1 MGFFDHMDDDRRRQ
15 VFGVL
20 LLFLGLLL
28 AASLGTHVYLRMAGA
43 MPLGATNASR
53 AVSTYL
59 FELLGVI
66 AWVVPVLSIA
76 WGWNRLVDGDA
87 ETLALRSVFLTA
99 TGILVM
105 TLIHVAGGP
114 ENVTGVVGTFLS
126 ETGSRHIGSI
136 WTFIAGVGA
145 IILIAL
151 LTTEFDIDALTYPFL
166 RMGELI
172 AGWAGSFADWA
183 REFVTSLFD
192 REERSEPRRER
203 KRAAPKASRR
213 RQEPSSNATKG
224 TARRAARGRRKRAGE
239 TDPHRSQPASRPAA
253 DAPPARRKSKQPTI
267 MQPSK
272 TAVRAATKVR
282 KTTSYR
288 LPPISLLDDPP
299 ANAHNE
305 VSRDE
310 LLTRSKLLEEKLAD
324 FGVEATV
331 AQVQPGPII
340 TRFEIEPARGVKVSQ
355 IANLQ
360 DDLALAMRAT
370 AIRIIAPIP
379 GKGAVG
385 IEIPNA
391 NPAVVYLKDTLA
403 SDVFDNLATEIPLAL
418 GKDTTGKVYCSDLA
432 KMPHLLV
439 AGATGSGKSICLN
452 TLITGILFRSTPD
465 EVRFLMIDPKR
476 LELTRYADIPH
487 LLSPVVTEAKS
498 AAMALQWLVGE
509 MDRRYDMLSLVG
521 VRDIYGFNKRIADRD
536 DLDAL
541 RDEQRVRLPHVVVVV
556 DEFAD
561 LMVRAPREVEAP
573 VQRLAQMARAVGIH
587 LVFATQRPS
596 VDVITGVIK
605 ANFASRIAFRVISMT
620 DSRTVL
626 DRNGAQTLLGNG
638 DMLFLPTGKPDPIRL
653 HGAFMSS
660 QETARIVSHW
670 RGQGKPDY
678 LFDFEDAQSVARMS
692 AVKSDELYE
701 QALEVV
707 VGTQMG
713 STSLLQRRLSVGY
726 ARAGRLMDLLEANGI
741 VGPFQGSKARDVL
754 VGPEYLEHGPGVAV
768 ALEDPPEAPM
778 PGAGGL
784 PDDDALEYA
793 GPGDDGED
801 DPPDLD
807 EDDEEEEYDE
817 EDEEDEEDED
827 EDEEDEEDEDEDE
840 DNEEE
845 EEEEEEE
852 YEEDEEEEYD
862 EDDEEDEDEDDEED
876 EDER

>member
-1 MGFFDHMDDDRRRQ
+1 MGLFDHMDDDRRRQ
-15 VFGVL
+15 FLGVL

-28 AASLGTHVYLRMAGA
+28 TASLGTHLYLALTDNIG
-43 MPLGATNASR
+43 PDIPNASR
-53 AVSTYL
+53 AVSMYL
-59 FELLGVI
+59 FETLGVV
-66 AWVVPVLSIA
+66 AWALPLLLIA
-76 WGWNRLVDGDA
+76 WGWNRMVDA
-87 ETLALRSVFLTA
+87 EPETLALRSVFLA
-99 TGILVM
+99 AGGILAV
-105 TLIHVAGGP
+105 TLIRVVGGPSVDHIGGLVAGFIADKGQA
-114 ENVTGVVGTFLS
+114 S
-126 ETGSRHIGSI
+126 IGRV
-136 WTFIAGVGA
+136 WTFIAGVGGLV
-145 IILIAL
+145 LIAL
-151 LTTEFDIDALTYPFL
+151 LTTEFDIDALTYPFVWL
-166 RMGELI
+166 GETL
-172 AGWAGSFADWA
+172 AEWGSSFGEWA
-183 REFVTSLFD
+183 RDFISNLFD
-192 REERSEPRRER
+192 REERPPAKTRRER
-203 KRAAPKASRR
+203 PKRARRTPKVERRAEKAAKTATSRRKRAEVEEEPATPAPVERRPRPRKPKAPTIVQQTRAARPAAPKARR
-213 RQEPSSNATKG
+213 
-224 TARRAARGRRKRAGE
+224 TASYKL
-239 TDPHRSQPASRPAA
+239 PA
-253 DAPPARRKSKQPTI
+253 
-267 MQPSK
+267 
-272 TAVRAATKVR
+272 
-282 KTTSYR
+282 
-288 LPPISLLDDPP
+288 ISLLDDPP

-310 LLTRSKLLEEKLAD
+310 LLMRSKMLEEKLSD
-324 FGVEATV
+324 FGVDATV
-331 AQVQPGPII
+331 SQVRPGPII

-391 NPAVVYLKDTLA
+391 NPAVVYLKDTIA
-403 SDVFDNLATEIPLAL
+403 SEAFQNLSTEIPLAL
-418 GKDTTGKVYCSDLA
+418 GKDTTGKVTCSDIA

-452 TLITGILFRSTPD
+452 TLIAGILFRSTPD

-509 MDRRYDMLSLVG
+509 MDRRYDVLSLIG
-521 VRDIYGFNKRIADRD
+521 VRDIYGFNKRIADKD
-536 DLDAL
+536 DLTAL
-541 RDEQRVRLPHVVVVV
+541 KEEDQIRLPHVVVVV

-638 DMLFLPTGKPDPIRL
+638 DMLFLPTGKPEPIRL
-653 HGAFMSS
+653 HGAFMSP
-660 QETARIVSHW
+660 QETARLVSYW
-670 RGQGKPDY
+670 RTQGKPDY
-678 LFDFEDAQSVARMS
+678 LFDFEDARSVARMS

-701 QALEVV
+701 KALEVV

-726 ARAGRLMDLLEANGI
+726 ARAGRLMDLLEANGV

-754 VGPEYLEHGPGVAV
+754 VGPEYLEHGPGAAV
-768 ALEDPPEAPM
+768 ATAEEPFDEEPVHEEP
-778 PGAGGL
+778 
-784 PDDDALEYA
+784 
-793 GPGDDGED
+793 
-801 DPPDLD
+801 
-807 EDDEEEEYDE
+807 EDDEVLEEEYD
-817 EDEEDEEDED
+817 D
-827 EDEEDEEDEDEDE
+827 
-840 DNEEE
+840 DNEFEDDSDD
-845 EEEEEEE
+845 EEEEE
-852 YEEDEEEEYD
+852 YEDD
-862 EDDEEDEDEDDEED
+862 EDDDEDEDDDVEYVEVDDDEDDEDVEYVEIDEDDDEEYEEEEEED
-876 EDER
+876 A

>member
-1 MGFFDHMDDDRRRQ
+1 MGLFDHMDDDRRRQ
-15 VFGVL
+15 FIGVL

-28 AASLGTHVYLRMAGA
+28 TTSLGIHLYLSIRGT
-43 MPLGATNASR
+43 LGPDVPNASR
-53 AVSTYL
+53 AVSLYL
-59 FELLGVI
+59 FTTLGVM
-66 AWVVPVLSIA
+66 AWVLPVLLIA
-76 WGWNRLVDGDA
+76 WGWNRLVDA
-87 ETLALRSVFLTA
+87 EPETLALRSVFLSA
-99 TGILVM
+99 AGILVV
-105 TLIHVAGGP
+105 TLIR
-114 ENVTGVVGTFLS
+114 VVGGAPMDNIGGIVGAFLANLGAES
-126 ETGSRHIGSI
+126 IGRV
-136 WTFIAGVGA
+136 WTFIAGLGGIV
-145 IILIAL
+145 LIAL
-151 LTTEFDIDALTYPFL
+151 LTTEFDIDALTYPFVWL
-166 RMGELI
+166 GETL
-172 AGWAGSFADWA
+172 GEWASSFAEWA
-183 REFVTSLFD
+183 RSFIANLFD
-192 REERSEPRRER
+192 REERPPARPKRARGADATR
-203 KRAAPKASRR
+203 KRAARSARQDKESTRAARARRKRDEFDDDDEEEVEVAAAPVRERPAPARKPKSPTIV
-213 RQEPSSNATKG
+213 QHSN
-224 TARRAARGRRKRAGE
+224 ARRAA
-239 TDPHRSQPASRPAA
+239 PAP
-253 DAPPARRKSKQPTI
+253 
-267 MQPSK
+267 
-272 TAVRAATKVR
+272 KVR
-282 KTTSYR
+282 KTASYK
-288 LPPISLLDDPP
+288 LPSISLLDDPP

-310 LLTRSKLLEEKLAD
+310 LLMRSKMLEEKLAD
-324 FGVEATV
+324 FGVTATV

-340 TRFEIEPARGVKVSQ
+340 TRFEVEPARGVKVSQ

-403 SDVFDNLATEIPLAL
+403 ADAFQNLTTEIPLAL
-418 GKDTTGKVYCSDLA
+418 GKDTTGKVYCSDIS

-452 TLITGILFRSTPD
+452 TLIAGILFRSTPD

-487 LLSPVVTEAKS
+487 LLAPVVTEAKS

-509 MDRRYDMLSLVG
+509 MDRRYDTLSLLG
-521 VRDIYGFNKRIADRD
+521 VRDIYGFNKRITDRD
-536 DLDAL
+536 DIDAL
-541 RDEQRVRLPHVVVVV
+541 REDDRHRLPHVIVVV

-605 ANFASRIAFRVISMT
+605 ANFASRISFRVISMT

-626 DRNGAQTLLGNG
+626 DRNGAETLLGNG
-638 DMLFLPTGKPDPIRL
+638 DMLFLPTGKPEPIRL
-653 HGAFMSS
+653 HGAFMSTA
-660 QETARIVSHW
+660 ETARIVAYW
-670 RGQGKPDY
+670 RTQGKPDY
-678 LFDFEDAQSVARMS
+678 LFDFEDARSVARMS
-692 AVKSDELYE
+692 AVKSDEYYE
-701 QALEVV
+701 KALQVV

-768 ALEDPPEAPM
+768 ATADEPFEETTLGEPV
-778 PGAGGL
+778 
-784 PDDDALEYA
+784 YA
-793 GPGDDGED
+793 AVDETEIEDGEFEKG
-801 DPPDLD
+801 P
-807 EDDEEEEYDE
+807 DDEEEEEEEEEVAEE
-817 EDEEDEEDED
+817 ED
-827 EDEEDEEDEDEDE
+827 
-840 DNEEE
+840 EEE

-852 YEEDEEEEYD
+852 AEEEEEDDDEEVENDEDYDEEEDDDEDEEEEN
-862 EDDEEDEDEDDEED
+862 
-876 EDER
+876 